1 MTKSSSNSKTPDER
15 KKRLAEA
22 LRANLQRR
30 KSQARGRKVE
40 DKLSGDPPADTD
52 VSTDAS
58 TDG

>member
-1 MTKSSSNSKTPDER
+1 MTKTTANNKPATDR

-40 DKLSGDPPADTD
+40 DKPAGDPR
-52 VSTDAS
+52 
-58 TDG
+58 TDGDG